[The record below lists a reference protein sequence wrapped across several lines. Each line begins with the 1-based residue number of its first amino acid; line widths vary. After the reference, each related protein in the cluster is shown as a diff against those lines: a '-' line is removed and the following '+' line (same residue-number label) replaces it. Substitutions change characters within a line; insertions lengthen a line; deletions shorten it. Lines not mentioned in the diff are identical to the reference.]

1 MKKFTTSPK
10 KELKKKCIKCWEVIL
25 PEEKKTI
32 IPLDIPYVNLWV
44 HKGCLLE
51 IENLLEFLQ
60 KNYEKWYNYYVIG
73 EENGIK

>member
-1 MKKFTTSPK
+1 M
-10 KELKKKCIKCWEVIL
+10 
-25 PEEKKTI
+25 
-32 IPLDIPYVNLWV
+32 NLWV